1 MDKQQALF
9 SYILHPDRYSLFA
22 SGWVVMQAR
31 DREARLQLTKEITHE
46 PGIRILV

>member
-1 MDKQQALF
+1 
-9 SYILHPDRYSLFA
+9 
-22 SGWVVMQAR
+22 VVMQAR